1 MTPFEKSLVEHEGLF
16 LDLYRDTASSLSDAS
31 KLRSLI

>member
-1 MTPFEKSLVEHEGLF
+1 MTPFEKEHEGLF